1 MVVIMWHR
9 IVQSLF
15 LGISY
20 NINIF
25 FSEIQASLAVL
36 EESTTQLWWAGKEI
50 TRGKKLSD
58 FIGKNEKTA
67 IIAKLQK
74 VTKLVY
80 IVI

>member
-1 MVVIMWHR
+1 MWHR

-15 LGISY
+15 LEISY
-20 NINIF
+20 NINVV

-58 FIGKNEKTA
+58 FIGKNEKTT

-74 VTKLVY
+74 VTKLIY

>member
-1 MVVIMWHR
+1 MCHR
-9 IVQSLF
+9 IVQSLL

-20 NINIF
+20 NINVV

-36 EESTTQLWWAGKEI
+36 EESTTQLWWASKEI

-58 FIGKNEKTA
+58 FIGKNEKTT

-74 VTKLVY
+74 VTKLIY